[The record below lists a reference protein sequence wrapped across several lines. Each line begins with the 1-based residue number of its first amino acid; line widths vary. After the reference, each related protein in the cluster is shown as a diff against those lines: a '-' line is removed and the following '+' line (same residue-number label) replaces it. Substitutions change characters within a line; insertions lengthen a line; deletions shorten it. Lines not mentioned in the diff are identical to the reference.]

1 MLFRSYRKAGYSNK
15 FLAEHEEK
23 ILLHKAAKAAFD
35 ELGMEKLPTIESLK
49 EEYAGL
55 LAAKKEI
62 YGEYRK
68 VREEMRE
75 LQNVKANVE
84 RLLGMSE
91 PQAEKEERDY
101 GQR

>member
-1 MLFRSYRKAGYSNK
+1 M
-15 FLAEHEEK
+15 
-23 ILLHKAAKAAFD
+23 
-35 ELGMEKLPTIESLK
+35 ESLK